1 MKIIITDT
9 NVFIDLIKSGALD
22 FFFQCPFEVCTTD
35 LVLEEIKPQEQR
47 AHLEKHVATNRLR
60 VLQLSTEDIL
70 AAIQLPTQS
79 NLKRITDKSVLLK
92 AIQMQACL
100 LSGDGDLRKEG
111 QRAGLEVRGSLW
123 VIREIW
129 LAGLSNVNDLLSML
143 DELSRNTRLPIVAIE
158 ELRNEILAFG

>member
-35 LVLEEIKPQEQR
+35 LVLEEIKPPEQR
-47 AHLEKHVATNRLR
+47 ALIDKHVTTNRLR
-60 VLQLSTEDIL
+60 VLQLSAEDIF

-100 LSGDGDLRKEG
+100 LSGDGDLHKEG

-129 LAGLSNVNDLLSML
+129 LAGLSNVKDLLFML
-143 DELSRNTRLPIVAIE
+143 DELSRNTRLPVVAIE
-158 ELRNEILAFG
+158 ELRKEILEAG